1 MSKIIIK
8 IFSLFIIVSLIDLLF
23 VKSISSIKDTIY
35 PYISLK
41 KIIEPSKILEIN
53 KKQIVFV
60 SLFWLLIALAIYFL
74 IVSKPDF
81 NLKTL
86 IKTAPSL
93 GIFIFSIYALSTFY
107 NLSEK
112 WNWGMLGTIGI
123 DILRG
128 IILVTFSC
136 GVYYLGKNTIGKFI
150 K

>member
-1 MSKIIIK
+1 MSKTIIK
-8 IFSLFIIVSLIDLLF
+8 IFSLFIIVSLIDLIF
-23 VKSISSIKDTIY
+23 IRSINTFIPKIY
-35 PYISLK
+35 PHIK
-41 KIIEPSKILEIN
+41 PN
-53 KKQIVFV
+53 AKQISIVY
-60 SLFWLLIALAIYFL
+60 LFWFLIALAIYFL

-86 IKTAPSL
+86 IKSAPLL
-93 GIFIFSIYALSTFY
+93 GIFIFLIYALSNFY

-112 WNWGMLGTIGI
+112 WNWMMLGTIGM

>member
-8 IFSLFIIVSLIDLLF
+8 IFTLFIIVSLIDLLF
-23 VKSISSIKDTIY
+23 VRSINTIFSKIY
-35 PYISLK
+35 PH
-41 KIIEPSKILEIN
+41 IEPN
-53 KKQIVFV
+53 KKQIIIV
-60 SLFWLLIALAIYFL
+60 SIFWLLIALGIYFL

-81 NLKTL
+81 NFKAL
-86 IKTAPSL
+86 ITTAPLL
-93 GIFIFSIYALSTFY
+93 GIFIFSIYALNNFY
-107 NLSEK
+107 NLTEK
-112 WNWGMLGTIGI
+112 WNFGILGTIGI